1 MNASSNSQLFLAQS
15 DPEYSLRGFYEP
27 GFVHL
32 RVNTSEELAEIGR
45 LTDAQVHPAWM
56 STFLHEYVHFLQDVS
71 TTHGLLNII
80 HYIEFLKNANKQT
93 RESTNS
99 NFTTPVEISNDH
111 NWNTNK
117 DLKRIYLGNSKKT
130 SRRVNYSDYRFQ
142 TESVQKGD
150 GEILSVQKWLVDYH
164 DCGAQVQDS
173 VHFGSIHLKEFM
185 AHAVQEQFDSST
197 AHDDIPY
204 CLVKMLVEKEAPV
217 LANNINFVIAL
228 CDASLMSYHPADLF
242 FETIRRIKASPDWRP
257 GSVESVYEFTLHG
270 LRPEGHDGFDSLF
283 EATAN
288 LAVGHFRDALKNDIY
303 KSTVQWFEEIVSQAK
318 AARLGRPGFFS
329 RLIESEG
336 VVSKE
341 FKAVFASLGVPFT
354 TNAYARGYFIPPAN
368 LEKLDIQPYYPKA
381 FEAVIR
387 TYYGAHRCSLVDV
400 CAADPN
406 KNITDENCSSQP
418 WVRVNQSE
426 LCPYAQMWKTWGLV
440 GKTPR
445 PRTS

>member
-1 MNASSNSQLFLAQS
+1 M
-15 DPEYSLRGFYEP
+15 P
-27 GFVHL
+27 
-32 RVNTSEELAEIGR
+32 
-45 LTDAQVHPAWM
+45 
-56 STFLHEYVHFLQDVS
+56 TFLHEYIHFLQDVS

-99 NFTTPVEISNDH
+99 DFMIPVVISNDY

-117 DLKRIYLGNSKKT
+117 DLKRIYLGDSTKT
-130 SRRVNYSDYRFQ
+130 SQRVDYSGYRFE
-142 TESVQKGD
+142 TKSVQKGD
-150 GEILSVQKWLVDYH
+150 GEILSVQKWWVDYH

-197 AHDDIPY
+197 THGDIPY
-204 CLVKMLVEKEAPV
+204 CLVRTLVEKEAPV
-217 LANNINFVIAL
+217 LANDINLVIAL
-228 CDASLMSYHPADLF
+228 CDASLMNYHPVDLF
-242 FETIRRIKASPDWRP
+242 FETIRRIQASPDWRP
-257 GSVESVYEFTLHG
+257 DSIESVYEFTFHG
-270 LRPEGHDGFDSLF
+270 LKPEGHNGFDSLS

-288 LAVGHFRDALKNDIY
+288 LAVGHFRDALKADIY

-318 AARLGRPGFFS
+318 AARLGRRGFFS

-354 TNAYARGYFIPPAN
+354 TNACARGYFIPPAK
-368 LEKLDIQPYYPKA
+368 LERLDIQPYYPKA

-387 TYYGAHRCSLVDV
+387 TYCGDHRCSLVDV
-400 CAADPN
+400 CAADSG
-406 KNITDENCSSQP
+406 KDITDKNCTCQP
-418 WVRVNQSE
+418 WVRVNQSQ
-426 LCPYAQMWKTWGLV
+426 LCPYAQMWKIWGLV
-440 GKTPR
+440 GKIPR
-445 PRTS
+445 SRTS